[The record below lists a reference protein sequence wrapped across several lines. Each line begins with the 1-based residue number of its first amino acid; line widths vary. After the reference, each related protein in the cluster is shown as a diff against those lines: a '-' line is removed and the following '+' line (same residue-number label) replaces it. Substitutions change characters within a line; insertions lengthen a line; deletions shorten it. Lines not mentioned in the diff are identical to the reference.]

1 LKLILNI
8 FAILFISYSAFAEK
22 IATVRLSYILNN
34 SNQFVIFLDELEK
47 IKTQYFNELEGDEKI
62 LNKRKSELEDSKLIL
77 NEEEFNL
84 LIEVYNKDTMNYKKK
99 IAKYENFLND
109 NMESNKRIILKK
121 ISEIVGSLSESNG
134 YDLVIN
140 EDQYFLASNKLDI
153 SDIIIDILNKE
164 KLNLKII
171 QQ

>member
-1 LKLILNI
+1 MKLILNI

-99 IAKYENFLND
+99 ITKYETFLND